1 MKLRDYQEACLLNT
15 YAALENHK
23 HIAVVMPTGSGKTA
37 VFGAMIRKF
46 LEENK
51 YGKVVV
57 VSHLSLLVSQ
67 TRNRLKVDWGLE
79 SGILQGTKMPHE
91 DDRVVVT
98 TMQSFRVFD
107 KLMQWMNN
115 YRKFSKET
123 DMNKLQ
129 VKMIIIDECHYM
141 GCESYEKIMGYFAS
155 TDAKVIGFTATPFR
169 GNKLMTN
176 MFEKVAFTMSMQELI
191 DKKYLVPPRLHLTDF
206 DTQDDEGMY
215 TTILKIHKNYHPGM
229 KGIVYLKTIEDCK
242 TLRNI
247 LQQSGINASAITSD
261 IDKNIRDKILK
272 DFRCDFQLQ
281 ILITCDVLTAGFDSP
296 NIRVIYMP
304 YKVNSVTTYLQRV
317 GRGLR
322 KMKGKAVCCVYVG
335 ADSPGIKKGFWE
347 KINDQML
354 NAGRKDYDRLD
365 DELEYNEGLSEEVY
379 KWTKEVVAMANKV
392 RDAGYPQLH
401 EMIMNKDFPNELLA
415 VFVKEPPLNKGKS
428 QDNPTRNQYDKL
440 IKLGL
445 YHDGLSKRECSY
457 IIESYKRSQ
466 GYEHPKDEIVPS
478 GIHAGKHFKQV
489 PFMYWKVLKQKAPT
503 SGVFKSYLEYRN
515 KTQRSVE

>member
-23 HIAVVMPTGSGKTA
+23 NIAVVMPTGSGKTA

-67 TRNRLKVDWGLE
+67 TRNRLKLDWGLE
-79 SGILQGTKMPHE
+79 SGILQSTKMPHE

-115 YRKFSKET
+115 QRKFSRTT

-141 GCESYEKIMGYFAS
+141 GCESYEKIMGYFDS

-191 DKKYLVPPRLHLTDF
+191 DKEYLVPPVLHLTDF
-206 DTQDDEGMY
+206 NPLDEQGMY
-215 TTILKIHKNYHPGM
+215 LNIVDIHKKYHSKS
-229 KGIVYLKTIEDCK
+229 KGVVYLKTIEDCK
-242 TLRNI
+242 MLRNI
-247 LQQSGINASAITSD
+247 LQQSGINASAVTSD
-261 IDKNIRDKILK
+261 IDKEIRDKILT
-272 DFRCDFQLQ
+272 DFREKDDLQ
-281 ILITCDVLTAGFDSP
+281 ILVTCDVLTAGFDSP
-296 NIRVIYMP
+296 NIETIYMP
-304 YKVNSVTTYLQRV
+304 FKVNSVTTYLQRV

-322 KMKGKAVCCVYVG
+322 IMEGKDCCHLYVG
-335 ADSPGIKKGFWE
+335 SDSPGIKKGFWE
-347 KINDQML
+347 KINDRML
-354 NAGRKDYDRLD
+354 NAGRRDYDRLD
-365 DELEYNEGLSEEVY
+365 EELEYNEGLSEEIY
-379 KWTKEVVAMANKV
+379 KWTKEVVDMANKA
-392 RDAGYPQLH
+392 RTAGYPQLS
-401 EMIMNKDFPNELLA
+401 EMIMNKEFPRDLLD
-415 VFVKEPPLNKGKS
+415 VFVKENPLKNRAKFQHPSRK
-428 QDNPTRNQYDKL
+428 QYDML

-445 YHDGLSKRECSY
+445 YHDGLSKKECSY
-457 IIESYKRSQ
+457 IIDSYKRSQ
-466 GYEHPKDEIVPS
+466 GYEYPKDEIVPS

-489 PFMYWKVLKQKAPT
+489 PFMYWKILKSKAPS
-503 SGVFKSYLEYRN
+503 SGVYKKYLEYRT
-515 KTQRSVE
+515 KIQRSVE